1 VSYTC
6 HKGFFFFISFPG
18 NFKGT
23 SIFFYTVTLR

>member
-6 HKGFFFFISFPG
+6 HKGFFFISFPG